1 MRVETG
7 AGLSACRNAR
17 NGHARARRRHHCPP
31 MSGVRL
37 DASTA
42 PVADRYWI
50 DTKESPCRLSTV
62 TAQGNALQSVVVVL
76 PLGSVITTRIFVAP
90 GTPGRFA
97 PMYNDSPALGCTP
110 PTRFPGHEDRPDH
123 PKNCPNHFHGVPPF
137 VGGPPEIM
145 YCPSS
150 MPVRYIPSGTHSV
163 DPLGHVPGFPH
174 IALYSVSANAFRA
187 GSRL

>member
-62 TAQGNALQSVVVVL
+62 TAQGNTLQSVVVVL

-90 GTPGRFA
+90 GFWLVVWPGDQPRGQSYFLRERRIPNPTLRAARAGVPGRRLLPA
-97 PMYNDSPALGCTP
+97 EDSVCGVCVPDGETRLAGLSGLRLSADVGNTLPA
-110 PTRFPGHEDRPDH
+110 
-123 PKNCPNHFHGVPPF
+123 
-137 VGGPPEIM
+137 
-145 YCPSS
+145 
-150 MPVRYIPSGTHSV
+150 
-163 DPLGHVPGFPH
+163 
-174 IALYSVSANAFRA
+174 
-187 GSRL
+187 

>member
-97 PMYNDSPALGCTP
+97 PMYTRSPIADCSP
-110 PTRFPGHEDRPDH
+110 PTRCPAHADCALN
-123 PKNCPNHFHGVPPF
+123 PKNIPSHFHGVARST
-137 VGGPPEIM
+137 GGPPEIM
-145 YCPSS
+145 YPPSS
-150 MPVRYIPSGTHSV
+150 IP
-163 DPLGHVPGFPH
+163 L
-174 IALYSVSANAFRA
+174 R
-187 GSRL
+187 

>member
-62 TAQGNALQSVVVVL
+62 TAQGNTLQSVVVVL

-97 PMYNDSPALGCTP
+97 PIVHRPPPLGCP
-110 PTRFPGHEDRPDH
+110 PSTAVPGHWGLCAEAKEFSGPL
-123 PKNCPNHFHGVPPF
+123 HGVALF
-137 VGGPPEIM
+137 VG
-145 YCPSS
+145 
-150 MPVRYIPSGTHSV
+150 
-163 DPLGHVPGFPH
+163 
-174 IALYSVSANAFRA
+174 
-187 GSRL
+187 